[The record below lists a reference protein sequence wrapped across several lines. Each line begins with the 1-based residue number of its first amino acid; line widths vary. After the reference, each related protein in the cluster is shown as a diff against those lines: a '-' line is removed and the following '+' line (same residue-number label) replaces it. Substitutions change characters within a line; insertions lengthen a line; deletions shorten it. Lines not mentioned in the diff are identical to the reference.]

1 MRALNIQRKLT
12 FDLQKHILFELR
24 FCSCY
29 ASSFAGSVGKY
40 ICGMQCYDIWYF
52 INQTELC
59 YGMLHYSHKTFCMP
73 ICMSR
78 IFGETIILFYYTPI
92 FIILFYATFS
102 MNVSSCIE
110 LHVQLIYYNVHGN
123 HNTTN

>member
-1 MRALNIQRKLT
+1 MNATTVRALNIQRKLT

-29 ASSFAGSVGKY
+29 AFSFAGSVSEY

-59 YGMLHYSHKTFCMP
+59 YGMLHYFHKTFCMP

-78 IFGETIILFYYTPI
+78 IFDETIIFLLYSNFYN
-92 FIILFYATFS
+92 IILRHF
-102 MNVSSCIE
+102 
-110 LHVQLIYYNVHGN
+110 
-123 HNTTN
+123 